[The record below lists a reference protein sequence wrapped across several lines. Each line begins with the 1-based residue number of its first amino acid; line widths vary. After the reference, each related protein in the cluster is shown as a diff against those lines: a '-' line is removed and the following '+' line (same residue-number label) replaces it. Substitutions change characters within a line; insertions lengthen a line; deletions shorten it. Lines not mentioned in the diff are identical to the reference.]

1 MGKEVKTNAMR
12 ILDRNKISYKLNT
25 YNCENFV
32 DGKQIADML
41 GQDYSITFKT
51 LVAVGKSGQYYVF
64 AIPVA
69 EELDMKKAAK
79 EAGEKSIALVHVKDI
94 NKITGYIRGGCTPV
108 GMKKQYPTFVH
119 ESAKELE
126 SIIISGGRL
135 GTQIFL
141 NPGDLVKVTG
151 GKYADVIV
159 HG

>member
-12 ILDRNKISYKLNT
+12 ILDRHKIQYKLNT

-41 GQDYSITFKT
+41 GQDYNISFKT
-51 LVAVGKSGQYYVF
+51 LVAVGKSRQYYVF

-69 EELDMKKAAK
+69 EELDLKQAAK

-94 NKITGYIRGGCTPV
+94 NKVTGYIRGGCTPI
-108 GMKKQYPTFVH
+108 GMKKQFPTFVH
-119 ESAKELE
+119 ESAKEFDR
-126 SIIISGGRL
+126 IIISCGRL

-141 NPGDLVKVTG
+141 NPLDLLEVTG
-151 GKYADVIV
+151 GKYADLIV
-159 HG
+159 H

>member
-12 ILDRNKISYKLNT
+12 ILDRNKIKYELNT
-25 YNCENFV
+25 YNCENFT

-41 GQDYSITFKT
+41 GQDYNISFKT
-51 LVAVGKSGQYYVF
+51 LVAVGKSRQYYVF

-69 EELDMKKAAK
+69 EELDLKQAAK

-94 NKITGYIRGGCTPV
+94 NKITGYIRGGCTPI
-108 GMKKQYPTFVH
+108 GMKKQFPTFVH

-141 NPGDLVKVTG
+141 NPGDLLEVTG

-159 HG
+159 H

>member
-12 ILDRNKISYKLNT
+12 ILDRHKIQYKLNT

-41 GQDYSITFKT
+41 GQDYNISFKT
-51 LVAVGKSGQYYVF
+51 LVAVGKSRQYYVF

-69 EELDMKKAAK
+69 EELDLKQAAK

-94 NKITGYIRGGCTPV
+94 NKVTGYIRGGCTPI
-108 GMKKQYPTFVH
+108 GMKKQFPTFVH
-119 ESAKELE
+119 ESAKEFDR
-126 SIIISGGRL
+126 IIISGGRL

-141 NPGDLVKVTG
+141 NPLDLLEVTG
-151 GKYADVIV
+151 GKYADLIV
-159 HG
+159 H